1 MQLAFLLW
9 CVKYNSA
16 NETANSKVK
25 ILFNGHVGMQD
36 TQMYRDILVL
46 ESA

>member
-1 MQLAFLLW
+1 MQMKLQIQRWRF
-9 CVKYNSA
+9 
-16 NETANSKVK
+16 
-25 ILFNGHVGMQD
+25 FNGQVGMQD